1 MNNELEKFKKNRK
14 TFGLIVCGLALPISA
29 AFLFYMFFTNDNFNK
44 LDAIICGIYLAFIVA
59 VLISFI
65 IFDVK
70 RTKLVKKYFGV
81 VSKEDQELAK
91 KLLKLAD
98 VFKLEFEQVDEKQVF
113 YMKNNGKEIAD
124 NEHGFTSKDAV
135 KGALQ
140 ILARKHKV
148 NTIMVN
154 NLNLLE
160 RHLNET
166 GNEQFVG
173 YIKNVLALLNRN
185 ITEI

>member
-14 TFGLIVCGLALPISA
+14 LFRLIVCGLALPISA
-29 AFLFYMFFTNDNFNK
+29 AFLFYLFFTNDNFNK
-44 LDAIICGIYLAFIVA
+44 LDAIIYGIYLAFIVA
-59 VLISFI
+59 VLIGFT

-81 VSKEDQELAK
+81 VSNEDKELAN

-113 YMKNNGKEIAD
+113 YMKKGTEIAD

-148 NTIMVN
+148 NAIMVN

-160 RHLNET
+160 RHLDEI